1 MRVLLSPP
9 ARRRFQAVLLV
20 LLPMMAG
27 VAGMLE
33 GSVTLLVYPML
44 PLLIVLGLAMG
55 VTTVA
60 YIGVEC
66 MRRGS
71 SHRVRCTALAPWSAT
86 LSAFLLIEVVPSVTL
101 WQDKTWQSA
110 PIALLMP
117 LIFIA
122 AGAAMAG
129 CLVANAA
136 WQRARTR
143 AFTSMGSKLSRL
155 ARASAVVTAGTLP
168 PGFAAAAVLRQAQ
181 RDVEAAEAAPHRDPP

>member
-1 MRVLLSPP
+1 MLFPT
-9 ARRRFQAVLLV
+9 
-20 LLPMMAG
+20 MAG

-44 PLLIVLGLAMG
+44 PLLLVLGLAIG
-55 VTTVA
+55 VTAVG
-60 YIGVEC
+60 YFGVVC

-71 SHRVRCTALAPWSAT
+71 GHRARCTALAPRAAT
-86 LSAFLLIEVVPSVTL
+86 LSAFLLVEVVPSVVL
-101 WQDKTWQSA
+101 WQDKKWASA
-110 PIALLMP
+110 SIALLMP

-129 CLVANAA
+129 CLVANTA

-155 ARASAVVTAGTLP
+155 ARASAVATAGTLP
-168 PGFAAAAVLRQAQ
+168 PGFAAAAVLRQTH
-181 RDVEAAEAAPHRDPP
+181 RDVEAAEAAPHRDLL

>member
-1 MRVLLSPP
+1 VVLLFLFPT
-9 ARRRFQAVLLV
+9 
-20 LLPMMAG
+20 MAA

-44 PLLIVLGLAMG
+44 PLLILLGLAIG
-55 VTTVA
+55 VTAVA
-60 YIGVEC
+60 YLGVEC

-71 SHRVRCTALAPWSAT
+71 SHRVRCTALAPWAAL
-86 LSAFLLIEVVPSVTL
+86 LSAFLLVEVVPSVVL
-101 WQDKTWQSA
+101 WQDKEWHSA

-122 AGAAMAG
+122 AGAALAG
-129 CLVANAA
+129 CIVANTA

-143 AFTSMGSKLSRL
+143 AFTSMGSKLRRL

-181 RDVEAAEAAPHRDPP
+181 RDVETAEAPPPSDTL